1 MLKMSDYESKLPVP
15 IKGDFTKVFVYKEGK
30 VLFTGSVS
38 DYRLVPGFP
47 EDSVIEK
54 AFDEAGYK
62 AYQRTCYD
70 ERARFEALLKAD
82 LFEFHGVQK
91 NPKAEMC
98 YEKALVLVAQDDET
112 TVIDAFD
119 LLVDLIK

>member
-1 MLKMSDYESKLPVP
+1 MLKMTDYQSKLPALM
-15 IKGDFTKVFVYKEGK
+15 KGDFMKVFVYKEGK
-30 VLFTGSVS
+30 VLFSGSRS
-38 DYRLVPGFP
+38 EYCLKNFQIDA
-47 EDSVIEK
+47 VIEK